1 MTEQLFLMDT
11 NIVSLMGRTLPPPG
25 LRQWLLDVGVRRLAL
40 SYPVIAELLRG
51 AHLLERQN
59 PRKSEEIKAWVGRVL
74 ATDFPFLD
82 MTTEVAFI
90 YARMTAVPELRHMWT
105 VQRHQKQNRL
115 GHDLMIAAVAIAHK
129 VPILTD
135 NVADFLTIQRIFKLP
150 GLYHP
155 LTSQWHVPAL
165 YEARL
170 PVLRLAHPEPSEQAL
185 PRLDGDRDSGAP
197 GVTSAP

>member
-11 NIVSLMGRTLPPPG
+11 NIVSLMGKTQSPPG

-74 ATDFPFLD
+74 ATDFPVLE

-90 YARMTAVPELRHMWT
+90 YAKMTAVPELRHMWT

-115 GHDLMIAAVAIAHK
+115 GHDLMIAAVAIAHR
-129 VPILTD
+129 VPIVTD

-155 LTSQWHVPAL
+155 LTSQWHVPAPD
-165 YEARL
+165 EARL
-170 PVLRLAHPEPSEQAL
+170 PVLRSAHPEPSERIL
-185 PRLDGDRDSGAP
+185 PRLDGDRRSCQPD
-197 GVTSAP
+197 